1 MSIGTLMHDLQ
12 VALSVGCGL
21 AVLWLLV
28 LIVRDRS
35 TDGIALGLAALV
47 ELGVVVNLVLGVVR
61 VVQGADGVAVWEYV
75 GYLIGA
81 LLILPAGLVWS
92 AGERNR
98 GGTTVLLF
106 AFLVVPFLFVRMADI
121 WAAGAR

>member
-1 MSIGTLMHDLQ
+1 MHDLQ
-12 VALSVGCGL
+12 VGLSVLCGL

-35 TDGIALGLAALV
+35 PEGVALALAALV
-47 ELGVVVNLVLGVVR
+47 EVGVVANLVLGVVR
-61 VVQGADGVAVWEYV
+61 LVQGAPGVAAWEYV
-75 GYLIGA
+75 GYLVGA
-81 LLILPAGLVWS
+81 LLILPAGVLWS

-98 GGTTVLLF
+98 GGTTVLVF

-121 WAAGAR
+121 WAGAR

>member
-1 MSIGTLMHDLQ
+1 MTTLQIG
-12 VALSVGCGL
+12 LSVLCGL

-28 LIVRDRS
+28 LIVRDHPP
-35 TDGIALGLAALV
+35 DGIALGVAAVV
-47 ELGVVVNLVLGVVR
+47 ELGVVANLVLGIVR

-75 GYLIGA
+75 GYLVGA
-81 LLILPAGLVWS
+81 LLILPAGVLWS

-106 AFLVVPFLFVRMADI
+106 AFLVVPFLFVRMGDI

>member
-1 MSIGTLMHDLQ
+1 MSSLMDGLQ
-12 VALSVGCGL
+12 LFLSGLCGL
-21 AVLWLLV
+21 AVLWLLT
-28 LIVRDRS
+28 LIVRNHPPE
-35 TDGIALGLAALV
+35 GIALGLAAVV

-61 VVQGADGVAVWEYV
+61 VVRGAEGVAVWEYV

-81 LLILPAGLVWS
+81 LLILPAAAVWS

-106 AFLVVPFLFVRMADI
+106 AFVVVPFLFVRMADI